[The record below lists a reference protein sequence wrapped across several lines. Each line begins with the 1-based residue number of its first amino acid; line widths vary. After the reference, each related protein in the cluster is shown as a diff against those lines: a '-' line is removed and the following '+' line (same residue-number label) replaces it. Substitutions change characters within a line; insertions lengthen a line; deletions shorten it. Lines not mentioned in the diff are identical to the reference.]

1 MKPRLGAVSYLNTR
15 PLVVAL
21 ERDSAPFALSYSVP
35 SRCARKLAAGTI
47 DVGIIPAIEYARSPR
62 PYWIVPDIAIG
73 SQGPVLT
80 VRLFC
85 RRPLLQIKRIALDT
99 SSRTS
104 VALLSILLREKFAL
118 TPQLIEAPPDLEAML
133 ECADAALLIGDQV
146 FPHLDEDL
154 VESLD
159 LGREWTAMT
168 DLPFVFAFWAGRQQA
183 LTPAQVQQL
192 QWAKDQGLCQV
203 PSIAATYS
211 RECGGSPEFYEH
223 YLTHHIRFDLDEAAQ
238 AGLRLFYQLAR
249 RHGLIDAVSPL
260 RFYPAA

>member
-1 MKPRLGAVSYLNTR
+1 MKPRLGAVPYLNTR
-15 PLVVAL
+15 PLVFAL
-21 ERDSAPFALSYSVP
+21 ERDPAPFALSYSVP
-35 SRCARKLAAGTI
+35 SRCARELAAGTI
-47 DVGIIPAIEYARSPR
+47 DVGVIPAIEYARSPH

-73 SQGPVLT
+73 SQGSVLT

-85 RRPLLQIKRIALDT
+85 RRPLSRIERIALDT

-104 VALLSILLREKFAL
+104 VALLSILLRERFAL

-146 FPHLDEDL
+146 FPHLDRD

-192 QWAKDQGLCQV
+192 QRAKDQGVCQV
-203 PSIAATYS
+203 PSIAAAYS
-211 RECGGSPEFYEH
+211 RECGGSPEFYER
-223 YLTHHIRFDLDEAAQ
+223 YLTHHIRFDLDEATQ
-238 AGLRLFYQLAR
+238 AGLQLFYQLAH
-249 RHGLIDAVSPL
+249 RHGLIDAVPPL

>member
-21 ERDSAPFALSYSVP
+21 ECEPAPFALSYSVP
-35 SRCARKLAAGTI
+35 SRCARALAEGTI
-47 DVGIIPAIEYARSPR
+47 DAGIIPAIEYARSSR
-62 PYWIVPDIAIG
+62 SYWIVPDIAIG
-73 SQGPVLT
+73 SQGAVLT

-85 RRPLLQIKRIALDT
+85 RRPLPQVERIALDT

-118 TPQLIEAPPDLEAML
+118 TPQLIEAPPDLASMF
-133 ECADAALLIGDQV
+133 ECADAALLIGDTV
-146 FPHLDEDL
+146 FSHLDRG

-168 DLPFVFAFWAGRQQA
+168 DLPFVFAFWAGHPQA

-192 QWAKDQGLCQV
+192 QRAKEQGVRQV
-203 PSIAATYS
+203 PSIAAAYS
-211 RECGGSPEFYEH
+211 RECGGSRAFYEH

-238 AGLRLFYQLAR
+238 AGLRLFYQLAH
-249 RHGLIDAVSPL
+249 RHGLIDAVPRL

>member
-1 MKPRLGAVSYLNTR
+1 MKPRLGAVPYLNTR
-15 PLVVAL
+15 PLVAAL
-21 ERDSAPFALSYSVP
+21 DGEAAPFALSYSVP
-35 SRCARKLAAGTI
+35 ARCARQLAAGSI
-47 DVGIIPAIEYARSPR
+47 DVGVIPAIEYARSPH

-73 SQGPVLT
+73 SHGPVLT
-80 VRLFC
+80 VRLFY
-85 RRPLLQIKRIALDT
+85 RRPLPQIERVALDT

-118 TPQLIEAPPDLEAML
+118 TPQLIEAPPDLAAML

-146 FPHLDEDL
+146 FPHLDGA

-168 DLPFVFAFWAGRQQA
+168 DLPFVFAFWAGRQQG
-183 LTPAQVQQL
+183 LTPGQVRQL
-192 QWAKDQGLCQV
+192 QAAKAQGLCQV
-203 PSIAATYS
+203 PAIAAAYS
-211 RECGGSPEFYEH
+211 CAYGGQPAFYEH

-238 AGLRLFYQLAR
+238 AGLRLFYQLAQ
-249 RHGLIDAVSPL
+249 RHGLIDAAPPL

>member
-1 MKPRLGAVSYLNTR
+1 MKPRLGAVPYLNTR
-15 PLVVAL
+15 PLVFAL
-21 ERDSAPFALSYSVP
+21 ERDPAPFVLSYSVP
-35 SRCARKLAAGTI
+35 SRCARELAAGTI
-47 DVGIIPAIEYARSPR
+47 DVGVIPAIEYARSPH

-85 RRPLLQIKRIALDT
+85 RRPLPQVERIALDT
-99 SSRTS
+99 SSCTS

-146 FPHLDEDL
+146 FPHLDRD

-192 QWAKDQGLCQV
+192 QRAKDQGVCQV
-203 PSIAATYS
+203 PSIAAAYS
-211 RECGGSPEFYEH
+211 RECGGSPEFYER
-223 YLTHHIRFDLDEAAQ
+223 YLTHHIRFDLDEVAQ
-238 AGLRLFYQLAR
+238 AGLQLFYQLAH
-249 RHGLIDAVSPL
+249 RHGLIDAVPPL

>member
-1 MKPRLGAVSYLNTR
+1 MTPRLGAVPYLNTR
-15 PLVVAL
+15 PLVIAL
-21 ERDSAPFALSYSVP
+21 ECDTAPFALSYSVP
-35 SRCARKLAAGTI
+35 SRCARELAAGTI
-47 DVGIIPAIEYARSPR
+47 DVGIIPAIEYARSAR

-85 RRPLLQIKRIALDT
+85 RRPLPQIERIALDT

-118 TPQLIEAPPDLEAML
+118 APQWIEAPPDLEAML
-133 ECADAALLIGDQV
+133 ECADAALLIGDRV
-146 FPHLDEDL
+146 FPHLERDL
-154 VESLD
+154 ESLD

-192 QWAKDQGLCQV
+192 QWAKDQGLRQV
-203 PSIAATYS
+203 PSIAEMYS
-211 RECGGSPEFYEH
+211 RKRGGSPKFYER
-223 YLTHHIRFDLDEAAQ
+223 YLTHHIRFDLDETAQ
-238 AGLRLFYQLAR
+238 AGLRLFYQLAH
-249 RHGLIDAVSPL
+249 RHGLIDAVPPL
-260 RFYPAA
+260 RFYPAT

>member
-1 MKPRLGAVSYLNTR
+1 MKPRLGAVPYLNTR
-15 PLVVAL
+15 PLVFAL
-21 ERDSAPFALSYSVP
+21 ERDPAPFALSYSVP
-35 SRCARKLAAGTI
+35 SRCARELAAGTI
-47 DVGIIPAIEYARSPR
+47 DVGVIPAIEYARSPH

-73 SQGPVLT
+73 SQGSVLT

-85 RRPLLQIKRIALDT
+85 RRPLPQVERIALDT

-104 VALLSILLREKFAL
+104 VALLSILLRERFAL

-146 FPHLDEDL
+146 FPHLDRD

-183 LTPAQVQQL
+183 LTPVQVQQL
-192 QWAKDQGLCQV
+192 QRAKDQGVCQV
-203 PSIAATYS
+203 PSIAAAYS
-211 RECGGSPEFYEH
+211 RECGGSLEFYER

-238 AGLRLFYQLAR
+238 AGLQLFYQLAH
-249 RHGLIDAVSPL
+249 RHGLIDAVPPL

>member
-1 MKPRLGAVSYLNTR
+1 MKPRLGAVPYLNTR

-21 ERDSAPFALSYSVP
+21 EREPAPFALSYSVP
-35 SRCARKLAAGTI
+35 SHCAKALAAGTI
-47 DVGIIPAIEYARSPR
+47 DVGIIPAIEYARSVC

-85 RRPLLQIKRIALDT
+85 RRPLPQIKRVALAT
-99 SSRTS
+99 CSRTS

-118 TPQLIEAPPDLEAML
+118 APQLIEMPPDLEAML

-146 FPHLDEDL
+146 FPHLDRDL
-154 VESLD
+154 ESLD

-168 DLPFVFAFWAGRQQA
+168 DLPFVFAFWAGRPQA
-183 LTPAQVQQL
+183 LSPAQVQQL
-192 QWAKDQGLCQV
+192 QWAKGQGVCQV
-203 PSIAATYS
+203 PSIAQAHS
-211 RECGGSPEFYEH
+211 RECGGSPEFYER

-238 AGLRLFYQLAR
+238 AGLRLFYRLAH
-249 RHGLIDAVSPL
+249 RHGLIGAVPQL
-260 RFYPAA
+260 RFYPAV

>member
-1 MKPRLGAVSYLNTR
+1 MKPRLGAVPYLNTR

-21 ERDSAPFALSYSVP
+21 ECDPAPFALSYAVP
-35 SRCARKLAAGTI
+35 SRCARELADGTI
-47 DVGIIPAIEYARSPR
+47 DVGIIPAIEYARNSR
-62 PYWIVPDIAIG
+62 LYWIVPEIAIG

-85 RRPLLQIKRIALDT
+85 RRPLPQIERIALDT

-104 VALLSILLREKFAL
+104 VALLAILLREKFAL
-118 TPQLIEAPPDLEAML
+118 TPQLIEAPPDLDAML
-133 ECADAALLIGDQV
+133 AAADAALLIGDQV
-146 FPHLDEDL
+146 FPHLDGDL
-154 VESLD
+154 ESLD

-192 QWAKDQGLCQV
+192 QWAKEQGLCQV
-203 PSIAATYS
+203 PSIAAAYS
-211 RECGGSPEFYEH
+211 RECGGPPEFYER

-238 AGLRLFYQLAR
+238 AGLRLFYQLAH
-249 RHGLIDAVSPL
+249 RHGLIDAVPRL
-260 RFYPAA
+260 RFYPAT

>member
-1 MKPRLGAVSYLNTR
+1 MKPRLGAVPYLNTR

-21 ERDSAPFALSYSVP
+21 ERDPAPFALSYSVP
-35 SRCARKLAAGTI
+35 SLCAKELADGII
-47 DVGIIPAIEYARSPR
+47 DVGIIPAIEYARSAR

-73 SQGPVLT
+73 SQGSVLT

-85 RRPLLQIKRIALDT
+85 RRPLPQVERIALDT

-118 TPQLIEAPPDLEAML
+118 GPQLIEAPPNLEAML
-133 ECADAALLIGDQV
+133 DAADAALLIGDEV
-146 FPHLDEDL
+146 FPHLDRDL
-154 VESLD
+154 ESLD

-168 DLPFVFAFWAGRQQA
+168 DLPFVFAFWAGRQQV
-183 LTPAQVQQL
+183 LTSAQVQQL
-192 QWAKDQGLCQV
+192 QWAKEQGLCQV
-203 PSIAATYS
+203 PSIAAAYS

-238 AGLRLFYQLAR
+238 AGLQLFYQLAH
-249 RHGLIDAVSPL
+249 RHGLIDAVPPL
-260 RFYPAA
+260 RFYPAV

>member
-1 MKPRLGAVSYLNTR
+1 MKPRLGAVPYLNTR
-15 PLVVAL
+15 PLVFAL
-21 ERDSAPFALSYSVP
+21 ERDPAPFALSYSVP
-35 SRCARKLAAGTI
+35 SRCARELAAGTI
-47 DVGIIPAIEYARSPR
+47 DVGVIPAIEYARSPH

-73 SQGPVLT
+73 SQGSVLT

-85 RRPLLQIKRIALDT
+85 RRPLSRIERIALDT

-104 VALLSILLREKFAL
+104 VALLSILLRERFAL
-118 TPQLIEAPPDLEAML
+118 TPQLIEAPPDLGAML

-146 FPHLDEDL
+146 FPHLDRD

-192 QWAKDQGLCQV
+192 QRAKDQGVCQV
-203 PSIAATYS
+203 PSIAAAYS
-211 RECGGSPEFYEH
+211 RECGGSPEFYER

-238 AGLRLFYQLAR
+238 AGLQLFYQLAH
-249 RHGLIDAVSPL
+249 RHGLIDAVPPL

>member
-1 MKPRLGAVSYLNTR
+1 MKPRLGAVPYLNTR

-21 ERDSAPFALSYSVP
+21 ERDPAPFALSYSVP
-35 SRCARKLAAGTI
+35 SGCARELAAGTI
-47 DVGIIPAIEYARSPR
+47 DAGIIPAIEYARSSR

-85 RRPLLQIKRIALDT
+85 RRPLPQVERIALDT

-118 TPQLIEAPPDLEAML
+118 TPQLIEAPPDLESMF
-133 ECADAALLIGDQV
+133 ECADAALLIGDKV
-146 FPHLDEDL
+146 FSHLDRD

-168 DLPFVFAFWAGRQQA
+168 GLPFVFAFWAGDQQA
-183 LTPAQVQQL
+183 LTPAEVQQL
-192 QWAKDQGLCQV
+192 QRAKDQGVCQV
-203 PSIAATYS
+203 PSIAAAYS
-211 RECGGSPEFYEH
+211 RECGRSREFYAH

-238 AGLRLFYQLAR
+238 AGLRLFYQLAH
-249 RHGLIDAVSPL
+249 RHGLIDAVPSL